1 MLENLMHFQINI
13 LLKTSTPLT
22 LNGFIDLEDGIQNI
36 TFITIELFVKL
47 LMHFLMA
54 TKKEMVYPIT
64 KTLLCPRCRQR
75 GKHTLYV
82 PEYAIY
88 KCTICGNIHA

>member
-1 MLENLMHFQINI
+1 
-13 LLKTSTPLT
+13 
-22 LNGFIDLEDGIQNI
+22 
-36 TFITIELFVKL
+36 
-47 LMHFLMA
+47 MHFLMA

-64 KTLLCPRCRQR
+64 KTLVCPRCRQR

-82 PEYAIY
+82 TEYAIY